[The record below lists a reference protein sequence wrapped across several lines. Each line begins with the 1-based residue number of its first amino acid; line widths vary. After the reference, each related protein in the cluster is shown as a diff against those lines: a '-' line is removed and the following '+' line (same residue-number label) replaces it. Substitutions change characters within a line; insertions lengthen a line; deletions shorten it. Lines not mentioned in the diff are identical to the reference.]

1 MKVNVMESADKVIRQ
16 QRRRLE
22 RQWTKIK
29 VGTICTDFLERNSLF
44 KPPHIIA
51 YQAVKISDELAWVLN
66 VGLFDYHNND
76 KGHGEFATTCLF
88 VSGYLRILDSV
99 QLGFIPFDDLY
110 ENEEID
116 E

>member
-1 MKVNVMESADKVIRQ
+1 MLRQ

-22 RQWTKIK
+22 RQWNKIK
-29 VGTICTDFLERNSLF
+29 VGGICTDFLENNGLF
-44 KPPHIIA
+44 KPPHIIEFH
-51 YQAVKISDELAWVLN
+51 AVKVSYELVWVLN
-66 VGLFDYHNND
+66 VGLFDSKKD

-88 VSGYLRILDSV
+88 VGGYLKILDSV
-99 QLGFIPFDDLY
+99 QLGFIPYDDLW

>member
-1 MKVNVMESADKVIRQ
+1 MLRQ

-22 RQWTKIK
+22 RLWNKIK
-29 VGTICTDFLERNSLF
+29 VGAICTDFLERNSLF
-44 KPPHIIA
+44 KPPHIIE
-51 YQAVKISDELAWVLN
+51 YHAVKVSDELVLVLN
-66 VGLFDYHNND
+66 VGLFDSHNSG

-88 VSGYLRILDSV
+88 VCGCLKILESV
-99 QLGFIPFDDLY
+99 QLGFIPYDDLW